1 MGQARRGC
9 DPRVEVGVIAKDD
22 GGPGVAEQ
30 SRLGSGVLDH
40 RAVRREIAAKHRH
53 AAFVIE
59 RSTVD
64 FAQAAF
70 ALLSAGGA
78 LGFLGYWRAH
88 GGALRPH
95 GHNVTATLT
104 CLAAGIVAA
113 LVVAGYTVAGALSG
127 WIETW
132 SDGPWVILPALFA
145 TANLVWALSG
155 IAWMQRLARRYAE
168 KTGRTFD
175 TLPVMFLFV
184 SLALAI
190 AAALM
195 TTTL

>member
-1 MGQARRGC
+1 MRTHAIDRWADTTLFRLVLLLAGLAVVPTLLMGVVAT
-9 DPRVEVGVIAKDD
+9 VI
-22 GGPGVAEQ
+22 
-30 SRLGSGVLDH
+30 GS
-40 RAVRREIAAKHRH
+40 

-59 RSTVD
+59 RSTLD

-88 GGALRPH
+88 GGALKPH

-113 LVVAGYTVAGALSG
+113 LVVAGYTVASAVSG
-127 WIETW
+127 LREPW

-145 TANLVWALSG
+145 AANLVWALSG

-175 TLPVMFLFV
+175 TLPVMFLLV

>member
-1 MGQARRGC
+1 MRTHAIDRWADTTLFRFVLLLAGLAVVPTLLMGVVAT
-9 DPRVEVGVIAKDD
+9 VI
-22 GGPGVAEQ
+22 G
-30 SRLGSGVLDH
+30 
-40 RAVRREIAAKHRH
+40 

-113 LVVAGYTVAGALSG
+113 LVVAGYTVAGALGG
-127 WIETW
+127 WRERW

-175 TLPVMFLFV
+175 TLPVLFLFV
-184 SLALAI
+184 SLGLAI